1 MEKNSFVLMK
11 DRLDE
16 IMYLTDEQA
25 GRLFKSI
32 YLFENEEEPLE
43 LDQLTTLLFM
53 GFKRQL
59 EANDAKWK
67 ETCRKRAE
75 SGRKGGKANAN
86 FAKQNEAKKANANFA
101 KHTDTDTDT
110 DTVTGTVTGVVG
122 NSPTYSPTN
131 YTLTAQEIRTLSD
144 EFEPEL
150 VNWGLKR
157 MDDYLQRNPD
167 KAFASYYQ
175 TVADWI
181 RQEMVKRAKEED
193 NGKSID
199 EWFLSL
205 TDEERNKW

>member
-1 MEKNSFVLMK
+1 MDKNSFILMK
-11 DRLDE
+11 DRLE
-16 IMYLTDEQA
+16 EVMYLTDEQA

-59 EANDAKWK
+59 EANDAKW
-67 ETCRKRAE
+67 EEVRRRRSE
-75 SGRKGGKANAN
+75 NGRKGGRGNKANKANA
-86 FAKQNEAKKANANFA
+86 FSEKQTKANKAV
-101 KHTDTDTDT
+101 T
-110 DTVTGTVTGVVG
+110 DTVTGTVTGTDTVVVG

-131 YTLTAQEIRTLSD
+131 YTLAAQEIRTLSD

-150 VNWGLKR
+150 VNWGIKR
-157 MDDYLQRNPD
+157 LDDYLQRNPG
-167 KAFASYYQ
+167 KTFASYYQ

-205 TDEERNKW
+205 TDEERSKW

>member
-1 MEKNSFVLMK
+1 MDKNSFVLMK

-16 IMYLTDEQA
+16 VMYLTDEQA

-59 EANDAKWK
+59 EANDAKWD
-67 ETCRKRAE
+67 EVRRRRSE
-75 SGRKGGKANAN
+75 NGRKGGRGNKANKANA
-86 FAKQNEAKKANANFA
+86 FSEKQTKANKAV
-101 KHTDTDTDT
+101 
-110 DTVTGTVTGVVG
+110 TVTGTVTGTDTVVEG
-122 NSPTYSPTN
+122 NTPTYSPTN

-167 KAFASYYQ
+167 KRYASYYQ
-175 TVADWI
+175 TVASWI
-181 RQEMVKRAKEED
+181 REKMVDDAKAKGEQQ
-193 NGKSID
+193 SAL
-199 EWFLSL
+199 EWFANL
-205 TDEERNKW
+205 TDEELKELET

>member
-1 MEKNSFVLMK
+1 MDKNSFVLMK

-16 IMYLTDEQA
+16 VMYLTDEQA

-59 EANDAKWK
+59 EANDAKWD
-67 ETCRKRAE
+67 EVRRRRSE
-75 SGRKGGKANAN
+75 NGRKGGRGNKANKANA
-86 FAKQNEAKKANANFA
+86 FSEKQTKANKAV
-101 KHTDTDTDT
+101 
-110 DTVTGTVTGVVG
+110 TVTGTVTGTDTVVEG
-122 NSPTYSPTN
+122 NTPTYSPTN

-167 KAFASYYQ
+167 KTFASYYQ